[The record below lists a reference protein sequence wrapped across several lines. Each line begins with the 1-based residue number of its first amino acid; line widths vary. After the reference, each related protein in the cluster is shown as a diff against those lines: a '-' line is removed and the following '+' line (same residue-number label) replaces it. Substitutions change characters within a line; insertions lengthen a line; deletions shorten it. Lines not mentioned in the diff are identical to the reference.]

1 MTTSVTL
8 RLATPRDA
16 VRLSALSTEV
26 WLDTYVTDGLR
37 PSLTQEV
44 ERLFSLQAQIDTLGK
59 VGTAILV
66 AEQNNLIIGYAQLKY
81 DARHARV
88 PSHASVELEH
98 LYVQKSLTQQG
109 VGKLLL
115 SRAEAMASSYGADT
129 LWLTAWVRNTRAL
142 EFYTCR
148 GYDDLG
154 ATLYCFDN
162 EEHENRVFAKQV
174 S

>member
-1 MTTSVTL
+1 MTSFVTL
-8 RLATPRDA
+8 RVATQQDA

-44 ERLFSLQAQIDTLGK
+44 NRLFSLQAKSETLGK
-59 VGTAILV
+59 ADTVILV
-66 AEQNNLIIGYAQLKY
+66 AEHDDLIIGYAQLKY
-81 DARHARV
+81 DASHALV
-88 PSHASVELEH
+88 PSSAAVELEH
-98 LYVQKSLTQQG
+98 LYVQKTFTQQG
-109 VGKLLL
+109 IGKTLLL
-115 SRAEAMASSYGADT
+115 QAEAIALLHGANT
-129 LWLTAWVRNTRAL
+129 LWLTAWVGNTRAL

-162 EEHENRVFAKQV
+162 EEHENRVFAKRV

>member
-1 MTTSVTL
+1 MTSSVTL
-8 RLATPRDA
+8 RLANPADA
-16 VRLSALSTEV
+16 VRLSTLSTEV

-44 ERLFSLQAQIDTLGK
+44 ERLFSLQAQSDTLGK
-59 VGTAILV
+59 ADTVILV
-66 AEQNNLIIGYAQLKY
+66 AEQNQLIIGYAQLKY
-81 DARHARV
+81 GAGHALV
-88 PSHASVELEH
+88 PSSAAVELEH
-98 LYVQKSLTQQG
+98 LYVQKTSTQQG
-109 VGKLLL
+109 IGKALLL
-115 SRAEAMASSYGADT
+115 QAEAMAVLHGADT
-129 LWLTAWVRNTRAL
+129 LWLTAWVGNARAL

-162 EEHENRVFAKQV
+162 EEHENRVFAKRV